1 MILFNIN
8 VNPDSGFFKMAQRGR
23 PKTDTSAVLV
33 RLHKSM
39 LDALDAE
46 CENLAD
52 KPSRPEMIRRIL
64 ADWLD
69 EKSKSEK

>member
-1 MILFNIN
+1 MSTLIL
-8 VNPDSGFFKMAQRGR
+8 DLLEMAQRGR

-46 CENLAD
+46 CEKRSDN
-52 KPSRPEMIRRIL
+52 PSRPELIRRIL
-64 ADWLD
+64 ADWIEQQKIQD
-69 EKSKSEK
+69 SE

>member
-1 MILFNIN
+1 MSTLIL
-8 VNPDSGFFKMAQRGR
+8 DLLEMAQRGR

-46 CENLAD
+46 SEKRSDN
-52 KPSRPEMIRRIL
+52 PTRPEMIRRIL
-64 ADWLD
+64 ADWIERQKIQD
-69 EKSKSEK
+69 SE